1 MKWHAMLSDLS
12 ATFTAREGCY
22 PQIRDGRGG
31 SANLNGGL
39 SGIFA

>member
-1 MKWHAMLSDLS
+1 LFNGAVGKD
-12 ATFTAREGCY
+12 
-22 PQIRDGRGG
+22 RGG

>member
-1 MKWHAMLSDLS
+1 MSNIVRDSDVV
-12 ATFTAREGCY
+12 E
-22 PQIRDGRGG
+22 IRGG